1 MSTATKTLYET
12 DFVEWADRTAEL
24 LRERK
29 FDEVDWEHLIEE
41 VEGLAGSDR
50 RAIRSQLLRLLMHLI
65 KERIQPERAGT
76 SWRTSIVNAQQ
87 EIGLILEDSPSLK
100 RYLESALQKS
110 YRTAVSD
117 ALRETQLTEKAEE
130 FHLPHNCPFT
140 VPQLLKDDPNTL
152 RGMLK

>member
-1 MSTATKTLYET
+1 
-12 DFVEWADRTAEL
+12 EL

-100 RYLESALQKS
+100 RYLESALQKT
-110 YRTAVSD
+110 YRTAERRL
-117 ALRETQLTEKAEE
+117 ARNPTYRKAEE